1 MAPLWIRLIIG
12 TGKCLNSIES
22 WLRKE
27 PAFLLVVLGLILRPA
42 LGNISRGR
50 DPLPTWLLHLVV
62 STIAILER
70 YNLKMKSTIT
80 FSDLFVEL
88 NSNKEAYGD
97 ALKMSEELK
106 KYSFLN
112 KCFIIEKI

>member
-1 MAPLWIRLIIG
+1 M
-12 TGKCLNSIES
+12 N
-22 WLRKE
+22 
-27 PAFLLVVLGLILRPA
+27 
-42 LGNISRGR
+42 
-50 DPLPTWLLHLVV
+50 
-62 STIAILER
+62 
-70 YNLKMKSTIT
+70 

-88 NSNKEAYGD
+88 NSNKVAYGN